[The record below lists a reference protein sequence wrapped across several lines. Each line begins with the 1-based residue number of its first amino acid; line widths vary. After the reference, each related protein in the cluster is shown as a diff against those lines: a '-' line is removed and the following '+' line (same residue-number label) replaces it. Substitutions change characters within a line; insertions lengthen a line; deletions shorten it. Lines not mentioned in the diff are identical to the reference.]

1 LAKTDRP
8 FRPQF
13 SGVESFDD
21 CPTVPDP
28 TAFAEGAPPVD
39 IESIGADHAAV
50 FERTT
55 SPALK
60 DRLGTQTETDW
71 PEQLPSLWKGET
83 RIDTP
88 GIIAETSTTSP
99 SPTYVSIT
107 QGAAP
112 NAWIFLDP
120 EDESKIVSAN
130 VNRLASVGSFDA
142 HLTFTNAPWKYTAD
156 MSAGKSLWCNTI
168 VLNEEG
174 DASYVLSADAPAGEE
189 VKCPAAPEDPG
200 GILGELDGDGL
211 LGDDELME
219 ASGAVAAHVLMKQ

>member
-1 LAKTDRP
+1 MFLAKTDRP

-13 SGVESFDD
+13 SGVESFED
-21 CPTVPDP
+21 CPSVPDP

-55 SPALK
+55 SWTGL
-60 DRLGTQTETDW
+60 DW
-71 PEQLPSLWKGET
+71 PEQLPGLWKGET

-88 GIIAETSTTSP
+88 GIIAETSNTSP
-99 SPTYVSIT
+99 SPTYPTYVSIT
-107 QGAAP
+107 RGAAP

-130 VNRLASVGSFDA
+130 VNVLASVGSFDT
-142 HLTFTNAPWKYTAD
+142 HLTFTNAPWMYFD
-156 MSAGKSLWCNTI
+156 EYSSGKSLWCNTI

-211 LGDDELME
+211 LGDDESMK
-219 ASGAVAAHVLMKQ
+219 ASGAVAAHVLRKQ

>member
-1 LAKTDRP
+1 MDL
-8 FRPQF
+8 
-13 SGVESFDD
+13 
-21 CPTVPDP
+21 
-28 TAFAEGAPPVD
+28 
-39 IESIGADHAAV
+39 ESIGADHAAV

-55 SPALK
+55 S
-60 DRLGTQTETDW
+60 GTPDADW
-71 PEQLPSLWKGET
+71 PEQLPGLWKGET
-83 RIDTP
+83 RVDTP
-88 GIIAETSTTSP
+88 GIIGETSTTSP

-130 VNRLASVGSFDA
+130 VNVLANVESFDT

-156 MSAGKSLWCNTI
+156 MSAGKSTWCNTI

-189 VKCPAAPEDPG
+189 EVKCPAAPEDRG
-200 GILGELDGDGL
+200 AIIGELDGDGL
-211 LGDDELME
+211 LGDDELMK
-219 ASGAVAAHVLMKQ
+219 ASGAVAAHVLRKQ

>member
-1 LAKTDRP
+1 MDL
-8 FRPQF
+8 
-13 SGVESFDD
+13 
-21 CPTVPDP
+21 
-28 TAFAEGAPPVD
+28 
-39 IESIGADHAAV
+39 ESIGADHAAV

-60 DRLGTQTETDW
+60 DRLGTPTDAEW
-71 PEQLPSLWKGET
+71 PEQLPGLWKGET

-88 GIIAETSTTSP
+88 GIIGETSTTSP

-130 VNRLASVGSFDA
+130 VNVLANVESFDT

-156 MSAGKSLWCNTI
+156 MSAGKSTWCNTI

-189 VKCPAAPEDPG
+189 VKCPAAPEDRG
-200 GILGELDGDGL
+200 AIIGELDGDGL

-219 ASGAVAAHVLMKQ
+219 ASGAVAAHVLRKQ

>member
-1 LAKTDRP
+1 MATKTDRP

-21 CPTVPDP
+21 CPPVPDP
-28 TAFAEGAPPVD
+28 TAFAEGAPPMD
-39 IESIGADHAAV
+39 LESIGADHAAV

-55 SPALK
+55 S
-60 DRLGTQTETDW
+60 GTPDADW
-71 PEQLPSLWKGET
+71 PEQLPGLWKGET

-88 GIIAETSTTSP
+88 GIIGETSTTSP

-130 VNRLASVGSFDA
+130 VNVLANVESFDT

-156 MSAGKSLWCNTI
+156 MSAGKSTWCNTI

-174 DASYVLSADAPAGEE
+174 DASYVLSADAPAGDE
-189 VKCPAAPEDPG
+189 VKCPAAPEDRG
-200 GILGELDGDGL
+200 AIIGELDGDGL

-219 ASGAVAAHVLMKQ
+219 ASGAVAAHVLRKQ

>member
-1 LAKTDRP
+1 MDL
-8 FRPQF
+8 
-13 SGVESFDD
+13 
-21 CPTVPDP
+21 
-28 TAFAEGAPPVD
+28 
-39 IESIGADHAAV
+39 ESIGADHAAV

-60 DRLGTQTETDW
+60 DRLGTPTDAEW
-71 PEQLPSLWKGET
+71 PEQLPGLWKGET

-130 VNRLASVGSFDA
+130 VNVLVSVESFDT

-156 MSAGKSLWCNTI
+156 MSAGKSTWCNTI

-189 VKCPAAPEDPG
+189 VKWFARWRGFFLACAECFFWD
-200 GILGELDGDGL
+200 DGNEWFVSHYL
-211 LGDDELME
+211 F
-219 ASGAVAAHVLMKQ
+219 VKK